1 MSFKHQGPKSAKK
14 DSGRPQGKPSH
25 ARGKPNS
32 NQQKPGQTIGR
43 QHERD
48 RSKQQTKPS
57 PLSPQEFIVEGQSSV
72 LEYVRF
78 RPDSIIEIY
87 SNEQATQDL
96 ARELKSLQ
104 FGSKISDIAALKEV
118 HNVSSPVAA
127 KITLKALEL
136 HVFEKRIESRSSD
149 LVLILD
155 HLEDPRN
162 LGAIVRSAGF
172 FGVRE
177 IIIPDRRQV
186 FITQSAVATA
196 QGGFAVC
203 DLVVVPNLVRF
214 AEKMKKDSSYWLIGA
229 DMEGEHFSK
238 LTNEYSK
245 VLLVVGS
252 EGSGMSR
259 MMREACDRIAMI
271 PGKPGALE
279 SLNVSVA
286 AGILLSAFSSSTA
299 AL

>member
-1 MSFKHQGPKSAKK
+1 MSIKNKGPKSGKK
-14 DSGRPQGKPSH
+14 DSGGPKGRPSPTKG
-25 ARGKPNS
+25 NS
-32 NQQKPGQTIGR
+32 ASSQRKLSQSGGR
-43 QHERD
+43 LHERD
-48 RSKQQTKPS
+48 RSKQHPKPS
-57 PLSPQEFIVEGQSSV
+57 PLSPQEYIVEGQSSV

-87 SNEQATQDL
+87 ANDQETQDL
-96 ARELKSLQ
+96 ERELKTLQ
-104 FGSKISDIAALKEV
+104 FAHKISDITVLKES

-127 KITLKALEL
+127 KIKLKALDL
-136 HVFEKRIESRSSD
+136 HVFEKRIETRNHD
-149 LVLILD
+149 LVLVLD

-162 LGAIVRSAGF
+162 LGAVVRSAGF

-203 DLVVVPNLVRF
+203 DLIVVPNLVRF
-214 AEKMKKDSSYWLIGA
+214 VEKLKKESAYWVIGA

-238 LTNEYSK
+238 LTNEYAK

-271 PGKPGALE
+271 PGKPGTLE

-286 AGILLSAFSSSTA
+286 AGILLSAFSGSTA
-299 AL
+299 TL

>member
-1 MSFKHQGPKSAKK
+1 MSFKHQGSKSK
-14 DSGRPQGKPSH
+14 SKPLQT
-25 ARGKPNS
+25 
-32 NQQKPGQTIGR
+32 QQKPGKIDARSHKRDHGK
-43 QHERD
+43 QH
-48 RSKQQTKPS
+48 SKPS
-57 PLSPQEFIVEGQSSV
+57 PLSPQEYIVEGQSSV

-78 RPDSIIEIY
+78 RPDSIIEIFA
-87 SNEQATQDL
+87 NGQVLQDL
-96 ARELKSLQ
+96 ERELKSLQ
-104 FGSKISDIAALKEV
+104 YAHKVSDITPLKDSLKV
-118 HNVSSPVAA
+118 TSPVAA
-127 KITLKALEL
+127 KVTLKALEL
-136 HVFEKRIESRSSD
+136 QLFENRIASRTTD
-149 LVLILD
+149 LILVLD

-177 IIIPDRRQV
+177 IVVPDRRQV

-214 AEKMKKDSSYWLIGA
+214 AEKMKKDNAYWMIGA
-229 DMEGEHFSK
+229 DMEGEHYSK
-238 LTNEYSK
+238 LTNEYAK